1 MIVKISDWRQQVLT
15 QRIYDEM
22 SYKLDQSGL
31 YKLDAA
37 NAMLDVLNLISFG
50 DAGISL
56 DALLRLLSEK
66 VSTYHP
72 RSKVDI
78 YDHAFLVTAIRVILL
93 YQAGMLQP

>member
-1 MIVKISDWRQQVLT
+1 
-15 QRIYDEM
+15 M

-37 NAMLDVLNLISFG
+37 NAMLDVLNLIYVG

-66 VSTYHP
+66 V
-72 RSKVDI
+72 
-78 YDHAFLVTAIRVILL
+78 
-93 YQAGMLQP
+93 